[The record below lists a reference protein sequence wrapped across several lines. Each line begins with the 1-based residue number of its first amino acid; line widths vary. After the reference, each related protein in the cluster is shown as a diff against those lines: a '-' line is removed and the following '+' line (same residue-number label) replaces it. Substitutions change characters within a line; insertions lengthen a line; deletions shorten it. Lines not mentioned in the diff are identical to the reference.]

1 MVPNIKQQNAYF
13 QLSILLKDKNKSHKP
28 NNSVTAHSAI
38 VKLIYRWTFAL
49 N

>member
-28 NNSVTAHSAI
+28 NNAHSVM